1 MKVISDEEMVCLS
14 LSRVVQLF
22 PRLSDGEWD
31 CCADRAA
38 LPLPPPPPPLTDLLF
53 SGNRDA
59 KWMSHVSA
67 AWRPFAA

>member
-1 MKVISDEEMVCLS
+1 MKVISDEETVCLS

-38 LPLPPPPPPLTDLLF
+38 LPLPLLLILQIYCF
-53 SGNRDA
+53 RRIEMLNG
-59 KWMSHVSA
+59 
-67 AWRPFAA
+67 